1 MNRSASIIVITK
13 SDSAATAPAAL
24 DLLHESDEWATL
36 PSNIVV
42 DDDRVETVKRLL
54 FEHVKSPSL
63 RHVKDP
69 YMLIKLAQEIV
80 KKLDRGNSPWTK
92 WTGPREQLVE
102 SATACWIPIGDL
114 QDHLN
119 SMEGPKLSFSDVEQ
133 RLKAFADERY
143 SEYPRDELREGCLA
157 VYEAE
162 KTLGTEM
169 PAIVGVLRD
178 HIEKEEERR
187 RLEQDAHFRQLRKA
201 EAAAA
206 EQRLLS
212 GADCK
217 WTPRQGTKD
226 VHCRVNGR
234 LFRLSTTPDKRVELY
249 RSENLEADKGK
260 LLGQYLKRGDAT
272 KAVAQIAYQPEFRR

>member
-1 MNRSASIIVITK
+1 V
-13 SDSAATAPAAL
+13 L
-24 DLLHESDEWATL
+24 
-36 PSNIVV
+36 
-42 DDDRVETVKRLL
+42 DDDRVDAVKRLL
-54 FEHVKSPSL
+54 FDYVKSPSL
-63 RHVKDP
+63 RHIKDP
-69 YMLIKLAQEIV
+69 YMLFKLAQDIV

-102 SATACWIPIGDL
+102 SATACWVPIGDL

-119 SMEGPKLSFSDVEQ
+119 RMEGPKLSFNDVEQ

-157 VYEAE
+157 VYEVE
-162 KTLGTEM
+162 KALGTEM

-178 HIEKEEERR
+178 HIEKEEERLR
-187 RLEQDAHFRQLRKA
+187 QQQDARFRQLRLA

-217 WTPRQGTKD
+217 WTPQQGTKD
-226 VHCRVNGR
+226 VYCRVNGR
-234 LFRLSTTPDKRVELY
+234 LFRLTTTTDKRVELY
-249 RSENLEADKGK
+249 RAESLESDKGT

-272 KAVAQIAYQPEFRR
+272 KAVAQIAYRPEFRR

>member
-1 MNRSASIIVITK
+1 M
-13 SDSAATAPAAL
+13 L
-24 DLLHESDEWATL
+24 DDHR
-36 PSNIVV
+36 V
-42 DDDRVETVKRLL
+42 DTVKRLL
-54 FEHVKSPSL
+54 FDYVKSPSL
-63 RHVKDP
+63 RHIKDP
-69 YMLIKLAQEIV
+69 YMLITLAQDIV
-80 KKLDRGNSPWTK
+80 KKLDRGNSAWTK
-92 WTGPREQLVE
+92 WNGPREQLVE

-119 SMEGPKLSFSDVEQ
+119 RMEGPKLSFSDVKQ

-162 KTLGTEM
+162 TALGTEM

-178 HIEKEEERR
+178 HIEKEEERLR
-187 RLEQDAHFRQLRKA
+187 QEQDARFRQLREA
-201 EAAAA
+201 EAAVA

-226 VHCRVNGR
+226 VYCRVNGR
-234 LFRLSTTPDKRVELY
+234 LFRLTTTSDKRVELY
-249 RSENLEADKGK
+249 RAESLEADKGT

>member
-1 MNRSASIIVITK
+1 M
-13 SDSAATAPAAL
+13 L
-24 DLLHESDEWATL
+24 
-36 PSNIVV
+36 

-54 FEHVKSPSL
+54 LEHVKSPSL
-63 RHVKDP
+63 RHIKDP
-69 YMLIKLAQEIV
+69 YMLIKLAQDIV

-92 WTGPREQLVE
+92 WTGPREQLVK

-119 SMEGPKLSFSDVEQ
+119 RMDGPKLSFSDVEQ

-162 KTLGTEM
+162 KTVGTEM
-169 PAIVGVLRD
+169 PAMVSVLRD
-178 HIEKEEERR
+178 YIEKEKERL
-187 RLEQDAHFRQLRKA
+187 RLEQDANFRQLREAK
-201 EAAAA
+201 AAAA

-217 WTPRQGTKD
+217 WTSRQGTKD
-226 VHCRVNGR
+226 VYCRVNGR
-234 LFRLSTTPDKRVELY
+234 LFRLTITTDKRVELY
-249 RSENLEADKGK
+249 QSEGLEAGRGA
-260 LLGQYLKRGDAT
+260 LLGRYLKRGDAT
-272 KAVAQIAYQPEFRR
+272 KAVALIAYQPEF